1 MCFQVVF
8 KKRKKQEYPEENLL
22 MYKRSFKTRT
32 IIFPISAHVVSIPFA
47 KEVLMTLH
55 VYRLTEYSWLFYS
68 WNFFLNGAR
77 SHWLNFSLAS
87 KMLKIAS
94 ESFFHALLLFFGLF
108 LKIYRSFS
116 APATNLIYPIN
127 EVCQVSSHPKTVL
140 FVKLPAIGTFPI
152 FVVRVFGVLSTV
164 TLAVVLNSEI
174 FIAFVLGHS
183 STLVNSQVH
192 VLPHDLISEVC
203 VMIGK
208 SSIEIIPKTTNWLRI
223 WHRFCEKKN
232 VTTEIRS
239 FVSICELGGVGAK
252 SNRRCLFW
260 KAEFLIR
267 FSLRRSNENH

>member
-1 MCFQVVF
+1 MPRVGFGPAIP
-8 KKRKKQEYPEENLL
+8 KRKL
-22 MYKRSFKTRT
+22 
-32 IIFPISAHVVSIPFA
+32 V
-47 KEVLMTLH
+47 
-55 VYRLTEYSWLFYS
+55 
-68 WNFFLNGAR
+68 
-77 SHWLNFSLAS
+77 
-87 KMLKIAS
+87 
-94 ESFFHALLLFFGLF
+94 
-108 LKIYRSFS
+108 
-116 APATNLIYPIN
+116 TNLIYPIN

-223 WHRFCEKKN
+223 WYRFCEKN
-232 VTTEIRS
+232 CYHLDS
-239 FVSICELGGVGAK
+239 
-252 SNRRCLFW
+252 
-260 KAEFLIR
+260 LIY
-267 FSLRRSNENH
+267 FPYVI